1 MDNLPSLSS
10 FHTRE
15 GSRSCYLPPSPSL
28 HSMFIPLRSI
38 NLFMSSLSTLLSL
51 CTPFLLLVRNWFDQF
66 GHRGKSP
73 STEYSNHIQSFNYSP
88 YEAFSSLVANIFVS
102 TASNGVAVIV
112 STLNQSISFSF
123 SLIPASNLVAVLVS
137 PSSGLPFCPHS
148 NASTD

>member
-1 MDNLPSLSS
+1 MGVDHVIPPLPSP
-10 FHTRE
+10 
-15 GSRSCYLPPSPSL
+15 LPP
-28 HSMFIPLRSI
+28 HSMFIPSLRSI

-66 GHRGKSP
+66 GHRRKSP
-73 STEYSNHIQSFNYSP
+73 STEYSNHIQSIKYSP
-88 YEAFSSLVANIFVS
+88 YETFSSLVANIFVS

-123 SLIPASNLVAVLVS
+123 CLSPASNLVAVLVS
-137 PSSGLPFCPHS
+137 PSSGPPFCPHS